1 MRPRPRGGAR
11 RMQDAPGAAAH
22 GPVSVPM
29 VSLGVTRVPGAA
41 APQMDIALGFHYHQF
56 QFFQGNARPL

>member
-1 MRPRPRGGAR
+1 MH
-11 RMQDAPGAAAH
+11 PGLLPMALCLY
-22 GPVSVPM
+22 PCM
-29 VSLGVTRVPGAA
+29 VSLGVTCVPGAA

>member
-1 MRPRPRGGAR
+1 
-11 RMQDAPGAAAH
+11 MQDAPGAAAH